1 VRDIPVV
8 HYFQPEVGSFVAFD
22 HITFWV
28 GNAKQVSINGNINK
42 VVVHDKFAN
51 QRNLLYLKIHQ

>member
-1 VRDIPVV
+1 MV

-22 HITFWV
+22 HLTFWV

-42 VVVHDKFAN
+42 VVVHNKFATGN
-51 QRNLLYLKIHQ
+51 QRNLLYLKIYQ